1 MSDKS
6 FQVRVRRTLEDGHS
20 AIVELNGSLDAH
32 TVGDFESQ
40 MKTCLAGGAS
50 RIVLDLEKLTYV
62 SSAGIG
68 AMMSLT
74 QRLRREAGDVALL
87 RPSPKVFKILE
98 LLGFTEI
105 FKIAASEDEALKSV
119 TAERA

>member
-1 MSDKS
+1 MRDRA
-6 FQVRVRRTLEDGHS
+6 FEARVRRTLDNGRA
-20 AIVELNGSLDAH
+20 AIVELIGFLDAH

-40 MKTCLAGGAS
+40 MKTCLEGGAS

-105 FKIAASEDEALKSV
+105 FKIAAGEDEALKSL
-119 TAERA
+119 A